1 MLIIAINLIS
11 LKLITD
17 ISCGNKDN
25 FFLIVIKSSDVNSRL
40 ILSVKGW
47 CSLMQSER
55 DRKREVE
62 EGKRTLP
69 TYTRCV
75 LLYCSVTCFLWEL
88 YRLAFIIHFEMFAV
102 FKAEAIFAAFKQKV
116 ILYKMFILV
125 QQSLFL
131 LQDQRNNEG
140 SLKVVFL

>member
-11 LKLITD
+11 LKFITG
-17 ISCGNKDN
+17 IACRNKDN
-25 FFLIVIKSSDVNSRL
+25 FLLIVIKSSDVNSRL

-47 CSLMQSER
+47 CSRMQSER

-75 LLYCSVTCFLWEL
+75 CFIVPLPVFSGN
-88 YRLAFIIHFEMFAV
+88 FI
-102 FKAEAIFAAFKQKV
+102 
-116 ILYKMFILV
+116 
-125 QQSLFL
+125 
-131 LQDQRNNEG
+131 D
-140 SLKVVFL
+140 